1 VALYTP
7 EQRQILQVRP
17 GITSAASLAYR
28 NEEQMLSGPN
38 WQDTYIHE
46 VMPAKLAIDLD
57 YLARR
62 NLLTDLTLILRTI
75 GAMPA

>member
-1 VALYTP
+1 
-7 EQRQILQVRP
+7 
-17 GITSAASLAYR
+17 
-28 NEEQMLSGPN
+28 
-38 WQDTYIHE
+38 
-46 VMPAKLAIDLD
+46 MPAKLAIDLD